1 MPDDKKT
8 QPSGWVFFYV
18 LVLVTT
24 RGPWPDD
31 QRGVPGY
38 SQSMRSIVFLLFVV
52 VAGSADAQAKG
63 PALPNQGLEIVQ
75 RFGGSAKMV
84 VSDNLESKEPP
95 PLLITDQTTFEKFVT
110 LLPLTEMSKTSVPGP
125 NSDPLVKAPRFDWS
139 RYMLLVVF
147 DSQSLSF
154 PPNVSRVEIQGS
166 RLVAVVEYPD
176 TKNLI
181 EAKPPEIGSYGA
193 ALVIRSERP
202 LEWANPG
209 HRAQEAQRQSMMM
222 FLPKSE
228 Q

>member
-1 MPDDKKT
+1 MRLSPPFLFT
-8 QPSGWVFFYV
+8 LAFTFAALSSPVSAQPKDRV
-18 LVLVTT
+18 
-24 RGPWPDD
+24 
-31 QRGVPGY
+31 
-38 SQSMRSIVFLLFVV
+38 
-52 VAGSADAQAKG
+52 
-63 PALPNQGLEIVQ
+63 LPNQGLEIVQ

-84 VSDNLESKEPP
+84 VSDNMESKEPP
-95 PLLITDQTTFEKFVT
+95 PLLITDQGAFEKFVS
-110 LLPLTEMSKTSVPGP
+110 LLPLTELSKTSVPAP

-154 PPNVSRVEIQGS
+154 PPNVSRVEIQGN

-193 ALVIRSERP
+193 ALVVRSDKQ
-202 LEWANPG
+202 LDWSNPG
-209 HRAQEAQRQSMMM
+209 HKAQEAQRQSMMM

-228 Q
+228 

>member
-1 MPDDKKT
+1 
-8 QPSGWVFFYV
+8 
-18 LVLVTT
+18 
-24 RGPWPDD
+24 
-31 QRGVPGY
+31 
-38 SQSMRSIVFLLFVV
+38 MRSFALFVV
-52 VAGSADAQAKG
+52 AVGLAGPVWSQA
-63 PALPNQGLEIVQ
+63 PAPVFPNQGLEIVQ

-84 VSDNLESKEPP
+84 VSDNMESKEPP
-95 PLLITDQTTFEKFVT
+95 PQLITDQASFEKFVS
-110 LLPLTEMSKTSVPGP
+110 LLPLTEVSKTSVPGP
-125 NSDPLVKAPRFDWS
+125 NSDPLVKVPRFDWT

-154 PPNVSRVEIQGS
+154 PPNVSRVEVRGD

-181 EAKPPEIGSYGA
+181 EAKPPEVGSYGA
-193 ALVIRSERP
+193 ALVVRSDRG
-202 LEWANPG
+202 LEWSNPG